1 MAAFF
6 FARNYKMITRH
17 SKKKIKNMDVS
28 AIALQ
33 PSVFCFPRLV
43 QLETIFDLQKKTPG
57 KRGPHRGIKTAKVHG

>member
-1 MAAFF
+1 
-6 FARNYKMITRH
+6 
-17 SKKKIKNMDVS
+17 MDVS

-57 KRGPHRGIKTAKVHG
+57 KRGPQRGIKTAKVHG